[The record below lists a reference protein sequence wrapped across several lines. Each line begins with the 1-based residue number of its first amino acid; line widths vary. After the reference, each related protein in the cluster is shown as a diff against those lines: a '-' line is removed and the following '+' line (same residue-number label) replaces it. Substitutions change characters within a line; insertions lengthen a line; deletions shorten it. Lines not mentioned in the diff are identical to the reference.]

1 MNLVASGRQPVFD
14 GRVLFER
21 ETLLSALRACLT
33 EAGAGHGRLV
43 ALSGEA
49 GIGKSSL
56 VRRLI
61 EDSSG
66 VRVLIG
72 VCDGVLPRVRWD
84 RSMMSPTPSAGS
96 SRVCS
101 TDPGI
106 VSTCSAGS
114 AQCSAID

>member
-1 MNLVASGRQPVFD
+1 MNLVAPRRQPVFD
-14 GRVLFER
+14 GWVLFER
-21 ETLLSALRACLT
+21 ETVLSALRACLS

-56 VRRLI
+56 IRQFI

-72 VCDGVLPRVRWD
+72 VV
-84 RSMMSPTPSAGS
+84 
-96 SRVCS
+96 
-101 TDPGI
+101 
-106 VSTCSAGS
+106 
-114 AQCSAID
+114 